1 MLRNLRASIVT
12 SEPSL
17 PGAAAG
23 APAAMAGP
31 RSWRPYAA
39 VAGLV
44 LLCLVAVFAMV
55 MRRSEAEA
63 VAGTERLVQSVA
75 DALADQLTR
84 AAQTVDVV
92 LLDMGE
98 RALAR
103 RAEAFDSQMQGV
115 LRDVSHLRA
124 VLLLDA
130 RGVVVQSSVE
140 GLVGANLGDRDWFRQ
155 LRLGG
160 SQLRLGAPEAG
171 RFLASD
177 PPRPIGETGLWSI
190 PMARGLR
197 GPRGEFEGA
206 AVALLNPDYLVAI
219 SRRQAEAFGAT
230 IRLHGLNG
238 ALLARSD
245 GGRQGIGLIHPNAWP
260 FRNFLPR
267 QERGTFQ
274 GTDQD
279 GVPAIGGFAVTRQGL
294 FVVEAVRA
302 RDDALAPVRALAL
315 VLGLSMGA
323 AALFILAAL
332 GLLLRQAQAL
342 RRQGQRLAGSEAAA
356 HAASRAKEDF
366 LASMS
371 HEIRTPMNGVIGMT
385 GLLLDT
391 RLEPIQRRYAET
403 IQNSAEHLLMVL
415 NDILDFSK
423 LEAGAVELESLPF
436 VLESEIATI
445 VELFAPKAAARGV
458 EIIVSLPPGLPPRVV
473 GDPGRFRQVLFN
485 LVGNAVKFTEAGWI
499 QLRLEAE
506 ALGPQPSPRRGWL
519 LSCHVEDTGIGIEP
533 AQVPHLF
540 ERFTQADAS
549 TRRKFGGTGLGLAIC
564 RRLAEEMGGGIEAGP
579 RDPEKPRGGGARFT
593 FRVRLAAPAGP
604 AEAPAGPALAGTRV
618 LVVDDLSLNREI
630 LARQLAAMG
639 AEAVTAPDGPMG
651 LGQLMA
657 AAAEGRPFA
666 AAVLDGQL
674 PEGTGVEL
682 ARRIRAT
689 AGLPQ
694 PALVLCTSG
703 AGLSRARP
711 EPGLVQATL
720 LKPALPAR
728 LRDAILHALAPP
740 AAEPEQP
747 APAPMPAAT
756 GEPVRRVL
764 LVEDN
769 ATNQLVMKTILAR
782 ANCHVD
788 VAADGQEGVGEAQA
802 RPYDVIL
809 MDLQMPVMDGL
820 EATRRI
826 RAGQGPNRRTRI
838 IGLTAAVG
846 PVFEQQC
853 RAAGMDDYLGK
864 PVQRAALLERL
875 GLALPPVA

>member
-1 MLRNLRASIVT
+1 M
-12 SEPSL
+12 P
-17 PGAAAG
+17 
-23 APAAMAGP
+23 APAGGP
-31 RSWRPYAA
+31 RAYRLYAVVAALVILCLAA
-39 VAGLV
+39 VFG
-44 LLCLVAVFAMV
+44 MV
-55 MRRSEAEA
+55 TRRSEADAIGEN
-63 VAGTERLVQSVA
+63 ERLVQSVA

-84 AAQTVDVV
+84 ATQTVDLV

-98 RALAR
+98 RAANQR
-103 RAEAFDSQMQGV
+103 PGAFDSQFQNV
-115 LRDVSHLRA
+115 LGEVSQLRA
-124 VLLLDA
+124 MLLVDA
-130 RGVVVQSSVE
+130 GGTVAQSSVE
-140 GLVGANLGDRDWFRQ
+140 ALLGASVADRDWFRQ

-160 SQLRLGAPEAG
+160 AQLRVGTPEAG
-171 RFLASD
+171 RFLAAG
-177 PPRPIGETGLWSI
+177 PVRPIAETGLWSI

-197 GPRGEFEGA
+197 GARGEFEGV
-206 AVALLNPDYLVAI
+206 AVALLNPDYFTAI
-219 SRRQAEAFGAT
+219 SRRHAEAFGVT
-230 IRLHGLNG
+230 VRLHGFNG

-245 GGRQGIGLIHPNAWP
+245 GARAGIGLIHPNAWP
-260 FRNFLPR
+260 FRTFIPR
-267 QERGTFQ
+267 QEQGTFI

-279 GVPAIGGFAVTRQGL
+279 GVQAIGGFATTRQGL
-294 FVVEAVRA
+294 FVVEVVRA
-302 RDDALAPVRALAL
+302 RADALAPVRALSL

-323 AALFILAAL
+323 AALFILLAL
-332 GLLLRQAQAL
+332 GVLLRQSQAL
-342 RRQGQRLAGSEAAA
+342 RRQGARLARSEAAA
-356 HAASRAKEDF
+356 HAASRAKEEF

-423 LEAGAVELESLPF
+423 LEAGAVELEAVPF
-436 VLESEIATI
+436 VIENEIATI

-458 EIIVSLPPGLPPRVV
+458 EIIVSLPADLPRRVV

-485 LVGNAVKFTEAGWI
+485 LAGNAVKFTEAGWI

-506 ALGPQPSPRRGWL
+506 ALGARRGWM
-519 LSCHVEDTGIGIEP
+519 LSCHVEDTGVGLDP

-564 RRLAEEMGGGIEAGP
+564 RRLAGEMGGGIEAAP
-579 RDPEKPRGGGARFT
+579 RDAEKPRGGGSRFT
-593 FRVRLAAPAGP
+593 FRARFAAPAGP
-604 AEAPAGPALAGTRV
+604 AEPPPEQDLAGLRV
-618 LVVDDLSLNREI
+618 LVVDDLALNREI
-630 LARQLAAMG
+630 MARQLAAMG
-639 AEAVTAPDGPMG
+639 AEAVTAPDGPMAMG
-651 LGQLMA
+651 HLLRA
-657 AAAEGRPFA
+657 AEEGRPFA
-666 AAVLDGQL
+666 VAVLDGQL

-682 ARRIRAT
+682 ARRVRGAP
-689 AGLPQ
+689 GLPQ
-694 PALVLCTSG
+694 PALVLCSSG
-703 AGLSRARP
+703 AGLSRAQP
-711 EPGLVQATL
+711 EDGLVQATL

-728 LRDAILHALAPP
+728 LRDAILHAMAPP
-740 AAEPEQP
+740 SPEAPRPAAPL
-747 APAPMPAAT
+747 PAAT

-769 ATNQLVMKTILAR
+769 ATNQLVMKSILAR

-788 VAADGQEGVGEAQA
+788 VAADGGEGVAEAQA
-802 RPYDVIL
+802 QPYDVIL

-826 RAGQGPNRRTRI
+826 RAGAGPNRRTRI

-864 PVQRAALLERL
+864 PVQRAILLARL
-875 GLALPPVA
+875 GLALPAVPG